1 MPEITKSSNL
11 QVALKEEVY
20 YIFKHKTKTDYPFIS
35 KMNRIDNKKE
45 MGNNIINALKF
56 DYNEM
61 IKLYFELKDEF
72 NVIQIDFKP
81 KLININIVI
90 E

>member
-1 MPEITKSSNL
+1 
-11 QVALKEEVY
+11 
-20 YIFKHKTKTDYPFIS
+20 
-35 KMNRIDNKKE
+35 MNRIGDRKE
-45 MGNNIINALKF
+45 MCNNIINALKF